1 MSAAFTELS
10 RDAVNERIDWA
21 RRRGQAGWLWPD
33 VTTENWRAA
42 SRDIANAA
50 RKVLAGRY
58 DAALICSDAPAM
70 SVAAYTSG
78 MGPLLGYW
86 IENGL
91 LGASDAVGDALLLH
105 LSENRQRMLG
115 LSSVAQT
122 VVGKLAEHR
131 IRPLITKGMHTA
143 FRYFPEP
150 GTRSLSDIDIV
161 VPMESMS
168 AAESV
173 FSNLGYDKIF
183 RMRSPYACDWVLP
196 SVSSTPHTLMYVH
209 HDDPWSLDVQGSLN
223 RRLLTGQQ
231 VKLDKVY
238 RPADTVRWPLSDKA
252 SALPQPLLTLHL
264 AAHISQILLSA
275 TLQRVT
281 ELVLV
286 IRADEASGLLHW
298 QDFLRGAKAIGGGR
312 FVYPALMF
320 CEQLAP
326 GTMPAEV
333 LAACAADA
341 PENLRDVVSRLSID
355 TAQPLGRHSIRE
367 RFMWAG
373 NWAERAK
380 QVAGELAMDGR
391 RQPLGR
397 TLYSIGTKL
406 WALRHGR
413 YTA

>member
-10 RDAVNERIDWA
+10 RDAVNERIDWE

-70 SVAAYTSG
+70 SVASYTSG

-209 HDDPWSLDVQGSLN
+209 RDDPWSLDVQGSLN
-223 RRLLTGQQ
+223 RRL
-231 VKLDKVY
+231 
-238 RPADTVRWPLSDKA
+238 
-252 SALPQPLLTLHL
+252 
-264 AAHISQILLSA
+264 
-275 TLQRVT
+275 
-281 ELVLV
+281 
-286 IRADEASGLLHW
+286 
-298 QDFLRGAKAIGGGR
+298 
-312 FVYPALMF
+312 
-320 CEQLAP
+320 
-326 GTMPAEV
+326 
-333 LAACAADA
+333 
-341 PENLRDVVSRLSID
+341 
-355 TAQPLGRHSIRE
+355 
-367 RFMWAG
+367 
-373 NWAERAK
+373 
-380 QVAGELAMDGR
+380 
-391 RQPLGR
+391 
-397 TLYSIGTKL
+397 
-406 WALRHGR
+406 
-413 YTA
+413 